1 MMQNF
6 LLVAI
11 NKIVKTAK
19 ASMSKKYKLLEKY
32 ANPFKKGLFIFI
44 NSKEK
49 KFLNSTN
56 KNGKETIATI
66 PK

>member
-32 ANPFKKGLFIFI
+32 VALEEKI
-44 NSKEK
+44 NDSRDI
-49 KFLNSTN
+49 
-56 KNGKETIATI
+56 GKV
-66 PK
+66 